1 MRKAVAA
8 GALIIG
14 CSVFAQAA
22 APVETWDQ
30 NWFVRHASP
39 IHRELKSDPGAGK
52 PRGGSN
58 SFGNNLSGNN
68 SSGNNSPGNNPPGN
82 NPPGN
87 NLTGNNPPG
96 NNPPGNN
103 PPGNNPPGNGIW
115 SDPDPGGT
123 TGNGGGQTSG
133 NVVAPEIDP
142 ASGVSALGLLS
153 AALLMLRGRRT
164 KLVAGLAAR

>member
-8 GALIIG
+8 GVLIIG

-30 NWFVRHASP
+30 NWFIQHASP
-39 IHRELKSDPGAGK
+39 IHRELKSDPGVGM

-58 SFGNNLSGNN
+58 SFGNN

-87 NLTGNNPPG
+87 NPPGNNPPGNNPPG

-115 SDPDPGGT
+115 SDLYTAVT
-123 TGNGGGQTSG
+123 TGNGNGNGQTSD

-153 AALLMLRGRRT
+153 AAVLMLRGRRT
-164 KLVAGLAAR
+164 KQDAGC